1 MDYATLMKD
10 MLADAEKAPA
20 IFSPGPYWK
29 PHAGRMI
36 GLVERHGIEQFR
48 GLSDKA
54 LMAFATGNQF
64 RPPASRALGINDA
77 LRQLPLIGRFSEAI
91 ARDVEIGHGRARSEA
106 NYKLH
111 VVHALLQEIA
121 PDLAELSESS
131 VGNPP
136 MFKIYGRSFS
146 EMFLLKLLEIA
157 LVRKH
162 LDFDKIRSVIEVGG
176 SYGLV
181 GEILRKRYP
190 AIRYTLIDLAPVAG
204 FAQFYLSQVFPG
216 DVAGYR
222 EQADRPIHIHCAHQ
236 LPEISGHFD
245 LFINVASFQEMSA
258 EQAAMYAEFART
270 HANAVYLNNN
280 RKSGNN
286 GLTTDDYARMLAPM
300 TRAASWNST
309 LHEGYQPVLFRAPG
323 K

>member
-1 MDYATLMKD
+1 MNYAALMRD

-29 PHAGRMI
+29 PHADLMI
-36 GLVERHGIEQFR
+36 KLVERHGIEQFR
-48 GLSDKA
+48 ALSDKA

-64 RPPASRALGINDA
+64 KPPASRALRLNDE
-77 LRQLPLIGRFSEAI
+77 LRRLPVVGRFSEAL

-111 VVHALLQEIA
+111 VVFALLQEIA
-121 PDLAELSESS
+121 PDLADLKESG

-136 MFKIYGRSFS
+136 MFSIYGRSFS

-157 LVRKH
+157 LVRRH
-162 LDFDKIRSVIEVGG
+162 MDFDKLRTVIEVGG

-190 AIRYTLIDLAPVAG
+190 AIRYTLVDLAPVAG
-204 FAQFYLSQVFPG
+204 FAQFYLSKVFPG
-216 DVAGYR
+216 DVSGYG
-222 EQADRPIHIHCAHQ
+222 EKADAPIRIHCAHQ
-236 LPEISGHFD
+236 LPEISTQFD

-258 EQAAMYAEFART
+258 EQVATYTDFARS
-270 HANAVYLNNN
+270 HGDAVYLNNN
-280 RKSGNN
+280 RKSGSN
-286 GLTTDDYARMLAPM
+286 GLTTEDYARMLQPM
-300 TRAASWNST
+300 ARAASWNST
-309 LHEGYQPVLFRAPG
+309 LHEGYQPMLFRMPG